1 MLNKLVL
8 GTVQFGLDYGVANDR
23 GRIPRNEVK
32 RIVFGVDSFHQ
43 FEQIINSFNLKFPSK
58 FPKWQYPI
66 DDYLINLNKW

>member
-1 MLNKLVL
+1 MSPENISQLEACLGFALSYPEINK
-8 GTVQFGLDYGVANDR
+8 
-23 GRIPRNEVK
+23 
-32 RIVFGVDSFHQ
+32 IVFGVDSFHQ